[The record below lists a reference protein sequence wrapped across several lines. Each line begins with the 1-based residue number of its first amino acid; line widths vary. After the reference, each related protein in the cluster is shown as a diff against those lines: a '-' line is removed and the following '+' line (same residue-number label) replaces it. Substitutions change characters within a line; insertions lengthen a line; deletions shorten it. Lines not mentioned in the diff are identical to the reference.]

1 MMPQIFTCDKCGLKT
16 VLIGFRHECSKATP
30 KDACICGEINAR
42 HCPVHQDA
50 SGVSDIMCFRCGYPR
65 ISLEYCTNQLCH
77 GPQAQMIE
85 KSAYDKL
92 AAENKR
98 ILDAANERERRY
110 MDIDHDNRRLT
121 QALDLAVIALGKIT
135 VSEACAEY
143 VAKQALEEIR
153 KIRGAE

>member
-1 MMPQIFTCDKCGLKT
+1 
-16 VLIGFRHECSKATP
+16 
-30 KDACICGEINAR
+30 
-42 HCPVHQDA
+42 
-50 SGVSDIMCFRCGYPR
+50 
-65 ISLEYCTNQLCH
+65 
-77 GPQAQMIE
+77 MIE